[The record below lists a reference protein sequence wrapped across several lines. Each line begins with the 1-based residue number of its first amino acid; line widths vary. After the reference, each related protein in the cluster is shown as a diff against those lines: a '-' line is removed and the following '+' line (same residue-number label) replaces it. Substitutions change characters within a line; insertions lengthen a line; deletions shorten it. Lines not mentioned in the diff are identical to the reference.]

1 MSTRYVRPLVRAH
14 ASDSANA
21 REHPRSDRIALR
33 TAASLVT
40 RFVSLSSLL
49 SSLSSLVSLSN
60 RIALERRY
68 APTHRAR
75 RVSASVRVETKHL
88 CGAMTLS

>member
-14 ASDSANA
+14 ASDLANA

-33 TAASLVT
+33 TAASLVS

-49 SSLSSLVSLSN
+49 SSLSPLVSLSN
-60 RIALERRY
+60 RIAPRSAASL
-68 APTHRAR
+68 
-75 RVSASVRVETKHL
+75 VSRLVS
-88 CGAMTLS
+88 LSSLLSLLSSL

>member
-33 TAASLVT
+33 TAAPLVS

-49 SSLSSLVSLSN
+49 SLLSLLSSL
-60 RIALERRY
+60 
-68 APTHRAR
+68 
-75 RVSASVRVETKHL
+75 
-88 CGAMTLS
+88 